1 MGSVGFE
8 MKAASMKYVGLC
20 LLVVVFAAGS
30 LVVDGRQA
38 RSQSVPESFAD
49 LAEELTPA
57 VVSITTEE
65 FVTDFGGAQIPEF
78 PEGSPFED
86 FFKDF
91 FERYGNGEGDAPQQ
105 RRPTSLGSGFI
116 VDASGYVV
124 TNNHVIAEADAIF
137 IRLDDDTEYEAQ
149 VVGVDPKTDIAL
161 LKVEAEDDLP
171 FVTLGNSDDVRV
183 GEWVLAIGNP
193 FGFGSSVTAGIISAR
208 QRDISAGPY
217 DEFLQTDAPINRG
230 NSGGPLFSMDGE
242 VIGVNTAIFSPSG
255 GSVGIGFAVPSNL
268 VNRVVAQLQEF
279 GRTRRGWLGVRIQSI
294 TPEIAEGLGLGTAR
308 GALVAS
314 VTPDGP
320 AADAGLE
327 NGDVVVEFDGQPI
340 DEMRELP
347 RVVADTEVGKA
358 VEVVVVRRG
367 EELTFEIE
375 LGELEVFE
383 DQLAGSTNS
392 VEPQEEQPEKGKPP
406 TDVLGMVL
414 EPITPQLT
422 QEFDLPNDAAGVVV
436 TSVAPGSPAA
446 RAGIERGDLIPEV
459 GQEQVASVDEVVAQ
473 IDGARERSLKSVV
486 LRVVRSDEDAHYLA
500 VDIEE

>member
-1 MGSVGFE
+1 
-8 MKAASMKYVGLC
+8 MKHVGLC
-20 LLVVVFAAGS
+20 LVAAFFAAGS
-30 LVVDGRQA
+30 LVTDSDRA
-38 RSQSVPESFAD
+38 WSQSVPESFAD

-65 FVTDFGGAQIPEF
+65 FVTSFGGDQIPEF

-91 FERYGNGEGDAPQQ
+91 FERYGNGDGEGPQES
-105 RRPTSLGSGFI
+105 RPTSLGSGFI
-116 VDASGYVV
+116 IDPSGYVV
-124 TNNHVIAEADAIF
+124 TNNHVIAEADTITV
-137 IRLDDDTEYEAQ
+137 RLNDDTEYEAE
-149 VVGVDPKTDIAL
+149 VVGVDPKTDLAL
-161 LKVEAEDDLP
+161 LKVEADEDLP
-171 FVTLGNSDDVRV
+171 HVAFGNSDEVRV

-230 NSGGPLFSMDGE
+230 NSGGPLFDMDGN

-268 VNRVVAQLQEF
+268 VTRVVAQLQEF

-294 TPEIAEGLGLGTAR
+294 TPEIAEGLGLKSSD

-327 NGDVVVEFDGQPI
+327 NGDVIITFDGKPI

-347 RVVADTEVGKA
+347 RVVAETEVGKA
-358 VEVVVVRRG
+358 VEVVVMRRG
-367 EELTFEIE
+367 DELTFDVE

-383 DQLAGSTNS
+383 DQLAATMNGSQ
-392 VEPQEEQPEKGKPP
+392 PEEQPEKGKAP

-414 EPITPQLT
+414 EPVSPQLR
-422 QEFDLPNDAAGVVV
+422 QEFDLPNDVDGVVV
-436 TSVAPGSPAA
+436 TNVAPGSPAA
-446 RAGIERGDLIPEV
+446 RAGILPGDLIPEV
-459 GQEQVASVDEVVAQ
+459 GQEQVGTVDEVVAQ
-473 IDGARERSLKSVV
+473 IDGARDRALKSVV
-486 LRVVRSDEDAHYLA
+486 VRVLRSDEDAHYLA
-500 VDIEE
+500 VDIEG